1 MAFGGFMTDPN
12 FLVQMLFDLVS
23 DLSGGLITDLYSL
36 FIGLV
41 VCSFIMIG
49 IDIVLTAINSS
60 MQRYSMD
67 RNFERAQDFLDR
79 RDQMAKGTAS
89 WDYYNLKYRNALRKS
104 I

>member
-1 MAFGGFMTDPN
+1 MPQIDPT
-12 FLVQMLFDLVS
+12 QYLFDALAN
-23 DLSGGLITDLYSL
+23 LTGGLITDIKAL
-36 FIGLV
+36 FLGLV
-41 VCSFIMIG
+41 VCSFFFFAF
-49 IDIVLTAINSS
+49 DILVSAMGSAVERRTK
-60 MQRYSMD
+60 D